1 MHVNKNESK
10 HPTFTG
16 LPLEMS
22 QKGWIGSAKVALV
35 FFSGVILGS
44 MGSGVSEKTLIE
56 GSSAGTYALISAHM
70 GTYLILD
77 VFLNTYS
84 IEVEESFSRLSNL
97 KIFWVST

>member
-1 MHVNKNESK
+1 MHVNKNESMR
-10 HPTFTG
+10 PTFTG

-56 GSSAGTYALISAHM
+56 GSSAGTYALISAHI
-70 GTYLILD
+70 GTKCWM
-77 VFLNTYS
+77 
-84 IEVEESFSRLSNL
+84 FS
-97 KIFWVST
+97 

>member
-1 MHVNKNESK
+1 MHVNKNESMR
-10 HPTFTG
+10 PTFTG

-44 MGSGVSEKTLIE
+44 MGSGVSEKNLIE

-70 GTYLILD
+70 GI
-77 VFLNTYS
+77 
-84 IEVEESFSRLSNL
+84 
-97 KIFWVST
+97 